1 MDFNLWVI
9 LMKGLFI
16 LIKKYEKSSEMLS
29 AIYTLNIDAIS
40 LTRATDGEIIDCN
53 QVYLNQIGEG
63 LPRIL

>member
-1 MDFNLWVI
+1 MEFNLWLI

-29 AIYTLNIDAIS
+29 AIYTLNSDAIS

>member
-1 MDFNLWVI
+1 MEFNLWLI

>member
-1 MDFNLWVI
+1 M
-9 LMKGLFI
+9 
-16 LIKKYEKSSEMLS
+16 IKKYEKSSEMLS